1 MFFSSAEL
9 GRKRNPLLFDDDRTD
24 DLLDALGF
32 DSNNNNN
39 SKKSEQV
46 SWLNNDGWVLRL
58 HKRTEA
64 AKAVLCNNDYLTVVS
79 LTRLATK

>member
-1 MFFSSAEL
+1 M
-9 GRKRNPLLFDDDRTD
+9 FDDDRTD

-39 SKKSEQV
+39 SKNSEQV

-58 HKRTEA
+58 HKRTV
-64 AKAVLCNNDYLTVVS
+64 KAVLCNDDDLTVVN